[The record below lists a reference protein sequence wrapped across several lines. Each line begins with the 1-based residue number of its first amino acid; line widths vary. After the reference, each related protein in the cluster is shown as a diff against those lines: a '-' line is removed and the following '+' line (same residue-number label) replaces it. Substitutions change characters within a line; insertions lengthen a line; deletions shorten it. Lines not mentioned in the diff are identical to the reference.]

1 MEHKHLVMTPN
12 LRSPG
17 LDILQRLWRSFSVS
31 NSVFLVPFMLRR
43 PFPLVVDPNA
53 GLLSVIEID
62 NAGGSNITIQ

>member
-12 LRSPG
+12 LRSSG
-17 LDILQRLWRSFSVS
+17 LDILQSLWRSFSVS

-43 PFPLVVDPNA
+43 PFSLVVDPNA

-62 NAGGSNITIQ
+62 NTGGSYIKIQ